1 MWSTI
6 KGCVFWGVLGWTH
19 FPALL
24 GVRILMKRFHVEQY
38 QPQIHQSLHT
48 GITHSLSN
56 HFKKPHAWVPWA
68 LDGCVHRTQL
78 PGAVLL
84 CVVNS
89 WSVQLKYF
97 EIGQGDVIFGKH
109 RMTFWQPNKNKAP
122 LKLDKIQKQTGTAE
136 RKWMCRNECLL
147 WVLFEKSALPSSQSE
162 KKPLKKSTAF
172 CPWNMPETP

>member
-6 KGCVFWGVLGWTH
+6 KGCVFLGRSWMNT
-19 FPALL
+19 FPCPAWRANIDET
-24 GVRILMKRFHVEQY
+24 VPCRAR
-38 QPQIHQSLHT
+38 PTANSP
-48 GITHSLSN
+48 ITAHWNYTSLSN
-56 HFKKPHAWVPWA
+56 HFKKRHAWVPWA

-78 PGAVLL
+78 PGAVFL

-147 WVLFEKSALPSSQSE
+147 WVLFEKSV
-162 KKPLKKSTAF
+162 F
-172 CPWNMPETP
+172 CPVPRQKKNLWKN